1 MILWLSSAQQAELAK
16 LGEAAWPREA
26 CALVV
31 GQAGDDRL
39 VVSEIVP
46 AANVSTDPEREFELD
61 PAVHIATLRRLRD
74 AQNDSGAGTN
84 SAIGHRVIGHWH
96 SHPNGRDEPS
106 AKDAAMVSD
115 PGLVWLIT
123 AVHDGRALPLRA
135 FRPVPRKSSLGSGFG
150 FLPLTIQQD

>member
-1 MILWLSSAQQAELAK
+1 MTALLLSARQQAELAA

-26 CALVV
+26 CALLV
-31 GQAGDDRL
+31 GDAGLR
-39 VVSEIVP
+39 VSEIVP

-61 PAVHIATLRRLRD
+61 PAVHIATLRKLRE
-74 AQNDSGAGTN
+74 SGGTN
-84 SAIGHRVIGHWH
+84 SIIGHWH

-123 AVHDGRALPLRA
+123 AVHDGRALPVRA
-135 FRPVPRKSSLGSGFG
+135 FQAVVAGNGFG
-150 FLPLTIQQD
+150 FTPLMIEQD

>member
-1 MILWLSSAQQAELAK
+1 MTVLRLSAAQAAELAA

-26 CALVV
+26 CALLV
-31 GQAGDDRL
+31 GGADGAVL
-39 VVSEIVP
+39 AVTEIVP
-46 AANVSTDPEREFELD
+46 AANVATDPAREFELD
-61 PAVHIATLRRLRD
+61 PAVHIATLRRLRE
-74 AQNDSGAGTN
+74 SSGTN
-84 SAIGHRVIGHWH
+84 SIIGHWH

-135 FRPVPRKSSLGSGFG
+135 FQAVAAGEGFR
-150 FLPLTIQQD
+150 FTPLTIRQD

>member
-1 MILWLSSAQQAELAK
+1 MTALRLSARQQAELAA

-26 CALVV
+26 CALLV
-31 GQAGDDRL
+31 GDQNLRVTG
-39 VVSEIVP
+39 IVP

-61 PAVHIATLRRLRD
+61 PAVHIAVLRRLREE
-74 AQNDSGAGTN
+74 GGTN
-84 SAIGHRVIGHWH
+84 RIIGHWH

-123 AVHDGRALPLRA
+123 AVHDGRAQPLRA
-135 FRPVPRKSSLGSGFG
+135 FRALQQGDGFG
-150 FLPLTIQQD
+150 FTPLVIEQD

>member
-1 MILWLSSAQQAELAK
+1 MTALRLSDAQAAELAA
-16 LGEAAWPREA
+16 LGEAAFPREA
-26 CALVV
+26 CALLV
-31 GQAGDDRL
+31 GDQNLR
-39 VVSEIVP
+39 VSEIVP

-61 PAVHIATLRRLRD
+61 PAVHIAVLRRLRE
-74 AQNDSGAGTN
+74 SGGTN
-84 SAIGHRVIGHWH
+84 FIIGHWH

-135 FRPVPRKSSLGSGFG
+135 FRAVPQGEGFG
-150 FLPLTIQQD
+150 FTPLVIEQD

>member
-1 MILWLSSAQQAELAK
+1 MTALRLSAQQQSELAA
-16 LGEAAWPREA
+16 LGEAAFPREA
-26 CALVV
+26 CALLV
-31 GQAGDDRL
+31 GDADLRVTG
-39 VVSEIVP
+39 IVP

-61 PAVHIATLRRLRD
+61 PAVHIAVLRKLREE
-74 AQNDSGAGTN
+74 GGTN
-84 SAIGHRVIGHWH
+84 RIIGHRIIGHWH

-135 FRPVPRKSSLGSGFG
+135 FRPVAVGSGFS

>member
-1 MILWLSSAQQAELAK
+1 MNALRLSDAQAAELAA
-16 LGEAAWPREA
+16 LGEAAFPREA
-26 CALVV
+26 CALLV
-31 GQAGDDRL
+31 GDQNLR
-39 VVSEIVP
+39 VSEIVP

-61 PAVHIATLRRLRD
+61 PAVHIAVLRKLRE
-74 AQNDSGAGTN
+74 SGGTN
-84 SAIGHRVIGHWH
+84 SVIGHRIIGHWH

-135 FRPVPRKSSLGSGFG
+135 FRATQQGEGFG
-150 FLPLTIQQD
+150 FTPLVIEQD